1 MTSSLVII
9 DECSMVDAELGRDLL
24 SFGKPVLVLGDP
36 AQLPPVKGGG
46 FFTDAEPDVM
56 LTEVHRQAADN
67 PIIRL
72 VHVHHTY
79 GRLTALAD
87 LTFDVAKNEWV
98 FISGPSGAGKTT
110 LLKILFCAERADEGQ
125 IIIQGMNT
133 FRLGPSSI
141 PYLRR
146 NMGFVFQD
154 YKLLPHKTVFENI
167 ALALKVVGTPYG
179 DIERRALTALKKVG
193 MGNKDHLTPP
203 KLSGGEQQRVAVARA
218 LVNEPQFLLADE
230 PTGNLD
236 PASGH
241 DIFRLFKE
249 INMKGTTVLIA
260 THDWETVR
268 TMQRRIVTMER
279 GKIASDSRETQK
291 KPSLAAATRPGT
303 AS

>member
-1 MTSSLVII
+1 MIHLYRVNKSYEGIPALREITFS
-9 DECSMVDAELGRDLL
+9 VD
-24 SFGKPVLVLGDP
+24 
-36 AQLPPVKGGG
+36 KGE
-46 FFTDAEPDVM
+46 FVF
-56 LTEVHRQAADN
+56 LT
-67 PIIRL
+67 
-72 VHVHHTY
+72 
-79 GRLTALAD
+79 
-87 LTFDVAKNEWV
+87 
-98 FISGPSGAGKTT
+98 GPSGAGKTT

-179 DIERRALTALKKVG
+179 EIERRALTALKKVG
-193 MGNKDHLTPP
+193 MLNKEHLTPP
-203 KLSGGEQQRVAVARA
+203 KLSGGEQQRVAVARS

-236 PASGH
+236 PASGQE
-241 DIFRLFKE
+241 IFKLFKE

-268 TMQRRIVTMER
+268 TMQRRIVAMER
-279 GKIASDSRETQK
+279 GRIVSDSRDSQK
-291 KPSLAAATRPGT
+291 KPSPAAAVRPGT